1 MSIPLLIIG
10 IIFLIVGICSFIG
23 SIIVSNFS
31 SDSCKIM
38 KFNDIHEK
46 FERHNSLEGFISG
59 YSSMSGVILMFI
71 GFLLVADYFMPS
83 KAPTPTAIDVYRG
96 KTEIE
101 IHSINNIPQDTVV
114 VWKDA
119 ALKNQ

>member
-1 MSIPLLIIG
+1 MSVPLLIIG
-10 IIFLIVGICSFIG
+10 IIFLVVGICSFIG

-46 FERHNSLEGFISG
+46 FERHNSLESFISA
-59 YSSMSGVILMFI
+59 YSSMSGSILLFI

-83 KAPTPTAIDVYRG
+83 TAYTPTAIDVYRG
-96 KTEIE
+96 KTELE
-101 IHSINNIPQDTVV
+101 ITSVNGVPRDTVV
-114 VWKDA
+114 VWK
-119 ALKNQ
+119 NVITE

>member
-1 MSIPLLIIG
+1 MLILG
-10 IIFLIVGICSFIG
+10 IILLVVGICSFIG

-31 SDSCKIM
+31 FDSCKIV

-71 GFLLVADYFMPS
+71 GFVLVADYFIPA
-83 KAPTPTAIDVYRG
+83 KAPAPTDIDVYRG
-96 KTEIE
+96 KTELE